1 VKSSLG
7 LAAAAALAS
16 LVIATVTTP
25 GQESVTGAG
34 YFRADERQGVWW
46 LIDPSG
52 KPTLSTGVDQIA
64 YEPDRI
70 RGTGPAPYFEAVSK
84 IYPDRNAWDLGALYR
99 LRMWGFNTV
108 GAWSDDELWGHGVPY
123 TVILDF
129 ATRSGAD
136 WQHGKV
142 ADFFDRR
149 FEMTA
154 RNLAALACRPRSRDP
169 LLIGY
174 FSDNELRW
182 GPDWRGKENMLQM
195 YLAMPEGA
203 AGRKRATD
211 FLRERYSNDI
221 AKLRQAWSVEAADFE
236 HLLPGSATEA
246 FKADS
251 DAFLE
256 LVAARYF
263 EVSAQ
268 AIHAADP
275 NHLYLGARL
284 AGRVPDAVLRGARSA
299 DVVSVNIYSFDP
311 RPLVEH
317 IYEVTRKPVLITEF
331 AFRAE
336 DSGLPNTQGAGPK
349 VPNQAARAKAYTDY
363 VTRLESLPEA
373 IGYHWFKWA
382 DEPKEGRFDGENSNY
397 GLVNIED
404 QPYDDFIAAVESANA
419 QALRAHERSAAPL
432 PNP

>member
-1 VKSSLG
+1 VK
-7 LAAAAALAS
+7 LALAFAMAGALAS
-16 LVIATVTTP
+16 VLIAAATTP
-25 GQESVTGAG
+25 AQESAAGPG
-34 YFRADERQGVWW
+34 YFRAGERQGIWW

-52 KPTLSTGVDQIA
+52 KPTLSIGVDQIA

-70 RGTGPAPYFEAVSK
+70 RGTGPAPYREAVSK
-84 IYPDRNAWDLGALYR
+84 LYPDRNAWDLGALFR
-99 LRMWGFNTV
+99 LRTWGFNTI
-108 GAWSDDELWGHGVPY
+108 GAWSDDELWSLGVPY
-123 TVILDF
+123 TVILDI
-129 ATRSGAD
+129 AARSGAD

-149 FEMTA
+149 FETTA

-182 GPDWRGKENMLQM
+182 GSDWRGKENMLQM

-221 AKLRQAWSVEAADFE
+221 AQLRQAWGIAAADFE
-236 HLLPGSATEA
+236 HLPPVSTTEA
-246 FKADS
+246 FKGDS

-275 NHLYLGARL
+275 NHLYLGARF

-373 IGYHWFKWA
+373 VGYHWFKWA

-397 GLVNIED
+397 GLVDIGD
-404 QPYDDFIAAVESANA
+404 QPYTEFVAAVKAANA
-419 QALRAHERSAAPL
+419 EALRSHERSAAS